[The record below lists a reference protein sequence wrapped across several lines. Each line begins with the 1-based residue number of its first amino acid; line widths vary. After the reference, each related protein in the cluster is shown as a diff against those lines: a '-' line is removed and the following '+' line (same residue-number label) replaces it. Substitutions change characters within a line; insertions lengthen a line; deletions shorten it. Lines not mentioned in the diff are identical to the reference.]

1 MTFNFIY
8 KYAKDL
14 KPEDKYEIYE
24 GDRLKEIIIRKL
36 INQTKSQSTYEI
48 TTEGGTS
55 ELTLYN
61 FQKLKVIKDIAI
73 PSMVPEGKIASYP
86 RSRKVNGRSID

>member
-8 KYAKDL
+8 KFAKDL

-36 INQTKSQSTYEI
+36 INRTDSQCTYEV
-48 TTEGGTS
+48 TTEGGTN
-55 ELTLYN
+55 EVTLFN
-61 FQKLKVIKDIAI
+61 RQKIKVIKDIVI
-73 PSMVPEGKIASYP
+73 PELIPKGNVREYP
-86 RSRKVNGRSID
+86 RSQKVNGRSID